1 LQNNAFGA
9 CGLKKNPLDIINK
22 IIGHYLMSK
31 ISKRIFIKINLWA
44 QKSQLEGFL
53 NKYSQCKTNCIQMM
67 IYNIDA
73 LCFYN
78 VNNSFAFANMNPT

>member
-1 LQNNAFGA
+1 METCKTMPFWA
-9 CGLKKNPLDIINK
+9 CGFLKNPLDIINK
-22 IIGHYLMSK
+22 IICHYLMSK

-44 QKSQLEGFL
+44 QESQLEGFL

-73 LCFYN
+73 LCF
-78 VNNSFAFANMNPT
+78 